1 MSTWYTHLTLC
12 NSSLKLLQA
21 TWSASPHL
29 WHIRRDRIEISSLAA
44 VPVPDS
50 VKARAA
56 GYAEGQLHWN
66 RIADYWHNYK

>member
-1 MSTWYTHLTLC
+1 MC
-12 NSSLKLLQA
+12 
-21 TWSASPHL
+21 
-29 WHIRRDRIEISSLAA
+29 RDRIEISSLAA